1 MFKELTNK
9 QLTDAK
15 KKEIPVKLNK
25 KSIIKGRLSQDYI
38 DGFILP
44 YAIAEKMRWTDR
56 IEIKERH
63 RGTFTT
69 MPLFYLA
76 SCG

>member
-38 DGFILP
+38 DGFILL
-44 YAIAEKMRWTDR
+44 YAIAEKMR
-56 IEIKERH
+56 
-63 RGTFTT
+63 
-69 MPLFYLA
+69 
-76 SCG
+76 